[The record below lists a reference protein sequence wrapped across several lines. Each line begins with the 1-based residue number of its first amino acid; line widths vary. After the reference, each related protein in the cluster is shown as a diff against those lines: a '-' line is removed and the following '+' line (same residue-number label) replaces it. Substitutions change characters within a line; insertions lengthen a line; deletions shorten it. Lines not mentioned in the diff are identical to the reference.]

1 MDSAELTGTVAVSVV
16 LPCLDERDS
25 VGACVDE
32 ARRALTTN
40 GLVGEVVVVDNGSS
54 DGSADIATT
63 HGARVVTEPRRGY
76 GQALRTGFAAARG
89 DVVVMADADQTYP
102 LDRLADLAAPVLSG
116 DADLILGGRLADSRR
131 ANMPVLHRR
140 LGTPVLTFLIS
151 RASGG
156 LPVRDSQSGFR
167 AFRRSAV
174 EDLALR
180 STGME
185 LASEMLIKARRAGLR
200 IGEIPTGYRTRV
212 GQSKLATFA
221 DGWRH
226 LRTILLLA
234 PDLLLVW
241 PGAVLATLG
250 LFMTIVSLISPSG
263 IDLGSLQWQPIF
275 FSTIALVLGTGAF
288 LSGAV
293 LAHRSDV
300 VRAEVHHRFSW
311 VGTRRFSR
319 TAAIFGIVS
328 VLAGLAIDV
337 GLFFAWV
344 NGGEAP
350 SRGTAL
356 ASLAQTLLILGPA
369 VGGFGF
375 IARLIDDRRALET
388 MIEEVADDDQP
399 SSTLRR
405 A

>member
-1 MDSAELTGTVAVSVV
+1 MDSPDLTDAVAVSVV

-32 ARRALTTN
+32 ARRAFAAN
-40 GLVGEVVVVDNGSS
+40 SIHGEVIVVDNGSS
-54 DGSADIATT
+54 DGSADVARA
-63 HGARVVTEPRRGY
+63 HGARVVSEPRRGY
-76 GQALRTGFAAARG
+76 GQALRTGFSTARG

-102 LDRLADLAAPVLSG
+102 LERLAELAAPVLSG
-116 DADLILGGRLADSRR
+116 DADLVLGGRLADSHR
-131 ANMPVLHRR
+131 ATMPVLHRR

-185 LASEMLIKARRAGLR
+185 LASEMLIKARRGGLR
-200 IGEIPTGYRTRV
+200 LREIPTGYRTRV

-241 PGAVLATLG
+241 PGALLAVLG
-250 LFMTIVSLISPSG
+250 MIMTTVSLISPTG

-300 VRAEVHHRFSW
+300 VGAEIRHRFSW

-319 TAAIFGIVS
+319 AAGIFGVLS
-328 VLAGLAIDV
+328 VLGGLAIDV
-337 GLFFAWV
+337 ALFFAWV

-350 SRGTAL
+350 RRGTAL

-369 VGGFGF
+369 VGGFGLV
-375 IARLIDDRRALET
+375 ARLIDDRRALET
-388 MIEEVADDDQP
+388 MIEEGADAGQT
-399 SSTLRR
+399 SSALRR
-405 A
+405 P